1 VAILR
6 GALSMVNPLW
16 NIEGFIFT
24 SLQKKNGVLG
34 EGCCLTY
41 FYIFLASR

>member
-1 VAILR
+1 VAILA

-24 SLQKKNGVLG
+24 SLQKKTVFWGRGAV
-34 EGCCLTY
+34 
-41 FYIFLASR
+41 